1 MIAHILVIS
10 IFIFFDLI
18 ILVAAYSVDFILG
31 LICTVAMIGIDIVVL
46 SVLGGIKLVQ
56 LLM

>member
-10 IFIFFDLI
+10 IFIFIDLI
-18 ILVAAYSVDFILG
+18 ILVGAYSADFILG